1 MQWQWS
7 IVAVQGGLMLLGFG
21 LCLFLFFSLKHE
33 IRQAEIRR
41 EETGRRVEAS
51 LQSLKAETESLRAG
65 WQSLEDR
72 SAACA
77 SPVVAPPDIHITR
90 RAQAL
95 RMYRRGEQPHQ
106 IAASLALPIGEVE
119 LLLKVHRLMAEGN

>member
-21 LCLFLFFSLKHE
+21 LCLFLFFSLKDE
-33 IRQAEIRR
+33 IRRAEIRR

-51 LQSLKAETESLRAG
+51 LQSLKAETEALRAG
-65 WQSLEDR
+65 WQSLEER
-72 SAACA
+72 SGACA
-77 SPVVAPPDIHITR
+77 PAISPPDFQVTR

-95 RMYRRGEQPHQ
+95 RMHRRGEQPHQ
-106 IAASLALPIGEVE
+106 IAASLGLSVGEVE
-119 LLLKVHRLMAEGN
+119 LLLKVHRLTAAGN